1 MAPIRRPVRRK
12 DRKGELELEIL
23 RGALAGSGDLAYSW
37 DLESDSID
45 WLGRVDEIFGISAAA
60 GITYGG
66 EFHRRINPDDLLI
79 RRRALAGHIATGA
92 PFECEYRIRSEN
104 GDIVWVHERGAARLS
119 ASGEPEHL
127 AGTLRV
133 VTGRKADEARLEYQ
147 ANYDETTGH
156 FSQTRL
162 REALDQALV
171 YSRRYGVEGAFLSIG
186 IDSHSIIL
194 EAYGGATVDAVIL
207 ALGQRIER
215 VVRESDVIGRMA
227 SDSFGVVVSNCPPD
241 QLATVADKLLAAC
254 EESPVQTASGPIHLK
269 VSIGGVVFPE
279 LGQTAHDAIAQS
291 DLARREAKLSSGASF
306 APYHYSE
313 KQRRE
318 SRHHVEVAEQ
328 VMRALKT
335 GNLVF
340 AYQPIVSARGH
351 HVENYECLLRKIES
365 DGSVTVA
372 AAFMPIVE
380 RLGLIREIDRFVLE
394 MAVGQLREHP
404 DVSFAI
410 NVSALTASD
419 RSWLRLLFALLRN
432 EGDVAERLVIEITE
446 TMALQ
451 DIEETA
457 NFVAQVRDLGCGVA
471 LDDFGAGHT
480 SFRHLKALAVNT
492 VKIDG
497 SFVRGVADNLDN
509 QLFVRTLMGLAKGFD
524 LATVA
529 ECVETEAD
537 AKTLTEQGVDF
548 LQGYYFGKP
557 SIEAP
562 WSTGKKPPLALVRKS
577 ASG

>member
-1 MAPIRRPVRRK
+1 MAPIRRKIRK
-12 DRKGELELEIL
+12 VELELSIL
-23 RGALAGSGDLAYSW
+23 RGALAGSGDLAYAW

-45 WLGRVDEIFGISAAA
+45 WLGRVDEIFGISAANSIA
-60 GITYGG
+60 YGR

-92 PFECEYRIRSEN
+92 PFECEYRIRAEN

-119 ASGEPEHL
+119 TAGEPEHL
-127 AGTLRV
+127 SGTLRV

-156 FSQTRL
+156 FSQARL

-227 SDSFGVVVSNCPPD
+227 SDSFGVVISNCPPD
-241 QLATVADKLLAAC
+241 QLTTVADKLLAAC
-254 EESPVQTASGPIHLK
+254 DESPVQTASGPVHLK
-269 VSIGGVVFPE
+269 ISIGGVVFPE
-279 LGQTAHDAIAQS
+279 LGQSAHDAIAQA
-291 DLARREAKLSSGASF
+291 DLARREAKVSPGASY
-306 APYHYSE
+306 ASYHYSE
-313 KQRRE
+313 KQQQT
-318 SRHHVEVAEQ
+318 SRHKVEVAEQ

-340 AYQPIVSARGH
+340 AYQPIVTARGH
-351 HVENYECLLRKIES
+351 QVNHYECLLRKIES
-365 DGSVTVA
+365 NGSVTAA

-394 MAVGQLREHP
+394 TAVGQLREHT

-446 TMALQ
+446 TMAMQ

-497 SFVRGVADNLDN
+497 AFVQGVSENLDN
-509 QLFVRTLMGLAKGFD
+509 QLFVRTLLGLAKGFN
-524 LATVA
+524 LATIA

-537 AKTLTEQGVDF
+537 ASTLTEQGVDL
-548 LQGYYFGKP
+548 LQGYFFGKP
-557 SIEAP
+557 SIEPP
-562 WSTGKKPPLALVRKS
+562 WSAGKKPALALIKNT
-577 ASG
+577 AIG

>member
-1 MAPIRRPVRRK
+1 MAPIRRK
-12 DRKGELELEIL
+12 DRSSELELDIL
-23 RGALAGSGDLAYSW
+23 REALAGSGDLAYAW

-45 WLGRVDEIFGISAAA
+45 WLGRIDEIFGISAAA
-60 GITYGG
+60 SIAYGG

-92 PFECEYRIRSEN
+92 PFDCEYRIRAEN
-104 GDIVWVHERGAARLS
+104 GDIVWVHESGAARLS
-119 ASGEPEHL
+119 TAGEPERL
-127 AGTLRV
+127 SGTLRV

-171 YSRRYGVEGAFLSIG
+171 YSRRYGVEGAFLTVG
-186 IDSHSIIL
+186 IDSHSMIM
-194 EAYGGATVDAVIL
+194 EAFGGATVDAVVL

-227 SDSFGVVVSNCPPD
+227 SDTFGVVVSNCPPD
-241 QLATVADKLLAAC
+241 QLATVADKLLAIC
-254 EESPVQTASGPIHLK
+254 DESPVETASGPVHLK
-269 VSIGGVVFPE
+269 ISIGGVVFPE
-279 LGQTAHDAIAQS
+279 LGQNAHDVIAQA
-291 DLARREAKLSSGASF
+291 DLARREAKLSHGASF
-306 APYHYSE
+306 APYRYSE
-313 KQRRE
+313 EQRRA

-340 AYQPIVSARGH
+340 AYQPIVAARGRQVKH
-351 HVENYECLLRKIES
+351 YECLLRKIEP
-365 DGSVTVA
+365 DGSVTA
-372 AAFMPIVE
+372 AAKFMPIVE

-394 MAVGQLREHP
+394 MAVGHLREQP
-404 DVSFAI
+404 DICLAI
-410 NVSALTASD
+410 NVSALTAGD

-432 EGDVAERLVIEITE
+432 SRDIAERLVIEITE

-457 NFVAQVRDLGCGVA
+457 NFVAQVRSLGCGVA

-480 SFRHLKALAVNT
+480 SFRHLKALAVDT

-497 SFVRGVADNLDN
+497 AFVRGVSESLDN
-509 QLFVRTLMGLAKGFD
+509 QLFVRTLLGLAKGFD
-524 LATVA
+524 LGTIA

-537 AKTLTEQGVDF
+537 ADALAEQGVDY
-548 LQGYYFGKP
+548 LQGYFFGKP
-557 SIEAP
+557 TIVPP
-562 WSTGKKPPLALVRKS
+562 WESEKKPKIALVPKT
-577 ASG
+577 AVG